1 MLWPRERGTVL
12 RTAIVTLVL
21 ITLLVVLLP
30 PAYAAPDV
38 DGEIK
43 EDEYEFHVSLGDGH
57 FDLYWSFLDNDTI
70 QLGLHTKASGM
81 VAIGID
87 PTVRMKDADMVI
99 GFREGGGDF
108 ELHDAFSFAEAGAEH
123 PDDVDEGGSFDLLK
137 YSIKESGGETT
148 AEFTRRLVT
157 GDHLD
162 KEIPR
167 EGKLT
172 IIWATSE
179 TDAFETYHNRRGSA
193 TIEMGTGEFESTE
206 YPALWPYHAIFM
218 SLAMI
223 FFAATWF
230 SVVYKKRL
238 RKKFLD
244 YHHYIGSAGVFFAI
258 IGLVIG
264 IVMVRQLDSGHIRV
278 THSVIALVTLILGI
292 VTLIVGQIFMS
303 KKELKKKTR
312 KPHIYLGGL
321 SIVMM
326 AVTVIVGLM
335 YVFPV

>member
-1 MLWPRERGTVL
+1 MP
-12 RTAIVTLVL
+12 
-21 ITLLVVLLP
+21 
-30 PAYAAPDV
+30 
-38 DGEIK
+38 
-43 EDEYEFHVSLGDGH
+43 S
-57 FDLYWSFLDNDTI
+57 
-70 QLGLHTKASGM
+70 
-81 VAIGID
+81 
-87 PTVRMKDADMVI
+87 
-99 GFREGGGDF
+99 
-108 ELHDAFSFAEAGAEH
+108 
-123 PDDVDEGGSFDLLK
+123 
-137 YSIKESGGETT
+137 
-148 AEFTRRLVT
+148 
-157 GDHLD
+157 
-162 KEIPR
+162 
-167 EGKLT
+167 
-172 IIWATSE
+172 
-179 TDAFETYHNRRGSA
+179 SA

-258 IGLVIG
+258 IGMVIG